1 MKGEGLQPGDPMSH
15 PDEAEK
21 KKTSKQNKEV
31 TEMGSEINKIGS
43 RKTERILMEQYQ

>member
-1 MKGEGLQPGDPMSH
+1 MSH

-21 KKTSKQNKEV
+21 QRDPTQSKQNKEV

-43 RKTERILMEQYQ
+43 GKTEKKKKL